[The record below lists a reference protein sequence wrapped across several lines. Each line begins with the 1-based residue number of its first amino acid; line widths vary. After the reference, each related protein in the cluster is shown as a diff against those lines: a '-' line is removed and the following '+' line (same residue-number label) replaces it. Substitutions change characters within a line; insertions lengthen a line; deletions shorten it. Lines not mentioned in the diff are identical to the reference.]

1 MLSTSITSTISL
13 RSRGSSLPFL
23 TNDCSHCPIET
34 HPFFYSSSR
43 SCCCCLCSNQ
53 MYKVPVTP
61 NHCYNLYG
69 LKQSSLIQ
77 WSLYTRLIRGGL
89 DRRYYTGLPAC
100 DVGGECYCDRLCS
113 YSEKS
118 VGRREG
124 GLRRC
129 MLFDEMSERY
139 DVGGINEA
147 EAVLSLLT
155 EDIDEEC
162 FRAKKETRR
171 LVKKP
176 VVEKRGNKF
185 ECRKKRIDQGVV
197 ESESQKCEKK
207 SIGNLSKKDNTK
219 RDEIIWRQEMKEALL
234 REENQKKERKDA
246 LKNRSARGEEEE
258 EVEALLRKP
267 SQKAV
272 EEQEKESMLRKEN
285 SKLRS
290 RTEEREDL
298 LRREN
303 QRQETRRDGSSCS
316 SYYSFSST
324 GEYESENENEL
335 REGRSLGGS
344 TSNHIRNSSI
354 EIVDQNAR
362 EEYQRHEAY
371 IEDHKKSLT
380 KNTEKEL
387 YGGSIAIESDFRKKS
402 EKKLTDISVEEME
415 TSKKSPLKESD
426 FSSAHKSN
434 YKKVPDRYYDDP
446 KVKSSEST
454 KVDEERKQQLVQTG
468 VDLRQSETRL
478 KYKQF
483 VDTQDT
489 RGDDVRN
496 FYVSQVASHETV
508 GEHQAE
514 VGLGTREGKYE
525 RNSHTVSEVSENQEI
540 DIRKTS
546 VSQQRFETSVKQENY
561 STNRVSGLGK
571 SRGTSQNLTNK
582 NGNSI
587 LKSESVKLIKEED
600 KLNLA
605 YGPSFES
612 KQTCSQTQARI
623 IKRVDSRIE
632 SEEFTTHSGN
642 SHAISVENRIKTE
655 LETAARPATYHVGNG
670 STHFD
675 STAVRGDDEERSLLS
690 RHNISH
696 EQPSK
701 LISQEDAIG
710 SAARLEKSSAHYVGE
725 FVNQLR
731 REISSSEIQ
740 REKKSSETKLVHEEQ
755 HPEKISSQHS
765 SGDPHSHEHDLKHA
779 NQPPG
784 SKGPSDEMWNVDEP
798 SIQKLHEPEIQD
810 NAIKPENSIFKRDG
824 KSLWNIFTDIV
835 RLRWSSQS
843 ENHSSHRKT
852 GGKSSPNQSTSSE
865 TWFSGH
871 EAEDNEGTGITH
883 GLSARHQEEKTHSLV
898 EEGSS
903 SLTSES
909 CLKNMGMNAPSSS
922 MVLETSQ
929 GNLGDTSSASIVVSP
944 ITIPALRLRRFSALR
959 GALETGKG
967 NTPESGVST
976 EQAESM
982 VNEELKRKKLQR
994 KDQVVKD
1001 RFDEW
1006 EEAYRLEAE
1015 QLKIDEMFMREAL
1028 LEGKKAADN
1037 WEVPVGAVLVHNGK
1051 IIARG
1056 CNLVEEMRDSTAHAE
1071 IICIREAS
1079 NVLRTWRLSETT
1091 LYVTLEPCAMCAGA
1105 ILQARIDTVVWG
1117 APNKLLGADGGWI
1130 RLFPSGEGQN
1140 NGLERSDEP
1149 SPRVHPFHPKIVVR
1163 RQVLAS
1169 ECADAM
1175 QQFFKLRRKKEKKPE
1190 TPSTPPPSC
1199 LPISHRPFKFF
1210 SRLHGAFSLMFCL

>member
-1 MLSTSITSTISL
+1 MLNTSITSTISL
-13 RSRGSSLPFL
+13 RTRGSSLSFS
-23 TNDCSHCPIET
+23 TNGCSRCPIET
-34 HPFFYSSSR
+34 HPFFYSSST
-43 SCCCCLCSNQ
+43 SCCCCFCSN
-53 MYKVPVTP
+53 P
-61 NHCYNLYG
+61 
-69 LKQSSLIQ
+69 
-77 WSLYTRLIRGGL
+77 RLIRGGL
-89 DRRYYTGLPAC
+89 DWRYYTRLPVC
-100 DVGGECYCDRLCS
+100 GVGGECYCDRLCS
-113 YSEKS
+113 YREKS
-118 VGRREG
+118 VSRREG

-129 MLFDEMSERY
+129 MVFDEMSERY
-139 DVGGINEA
+139 VGGINEA
-147 EAVLSLLT
+147 ESVLSLLT
-155 EDIDEEC
+155 EDIDEGC
-162 FRAKKETRR
+162 LRVKKETRR
-171 LVKKP
+171 VVKKP
-176 VVEKRGNKF
+176 VVEKSGNKF
-185 ECRKKRIDQGVV
+185 ECRKKRIDQSVV
-197 ESESQKCEKK
+197 ESESQKSERK
-207 SIGNLSKKDNTK
+207 SIDNLRNKDSST
-219 RDEIIWRQEMKEALL
+219 RDEVIWRQEKKEAIL
-234 REENQKKERKDA
+234 REANQKKEHKDA
-246 LKNRSARGEEEE
+246 LKNCSAREEEE
-258 EVEALLRKP
+258 KEEEEAEALLRKP
-267 SQKAV
+267 SQKSD

-285 SKLRS
+285 WKLRS

-303 QRQETRRDGSSCS
+303 QRPKTRRDGSSCS

-335 REGRSLGGS
+335 REVRFLGDS
-344 TSNHIRNSSI
+344 TSSHIRNSSI

-362 EEYQRHEAY
+362 EEYQRHGTY
-371 IEDHKKSLT
+371 REDHGKRLA
-380 KNTEKEL
+380 KNTEKKL
-387 YGGSIAIESDFRKKS
+387 YGGSIAVESDFKKKS
-402 EKKLTDISVEEME
+402 EKKLTDISVKEME

-426 FSSAHKSN
+426 FSTAHKSN
-434 YKKVPDRYYDDP
+434 YRKVPDRYYDDR

-468 VDLRQSETRL
+468 VDLSQSETRL

-496 FYVSQVASHETV
+496 VYVSQVASHETV

-514 VGLGTREGKYE
+514 VGLCTREGKYE
-525 RNSHTVSEVSENQEI
+525 RNSHTVSEVSGNQEI

-587 LKSESVKLIKEED
+587 LKMESVKLIKEED
-600 KLNLA
+600 ISNLA

-623 IKRVDSRIE
+623 MKRVDPRND

-642 SHAISVENRIKTE
+642 SHAISVENKIKNE
-655 LETAARPATYHVGNG
+655 LETAARPATYNVGNE
-670 STHFD
+670 STQFD
-675 STAVRGDDEERSLLS
+675 STAVRGDNEERSLLS
-690 RHNISH
+690 RHNSSH

-710 SAARLEKSSAHYVGE
+710 SAARLEKSSVHDVGE

-731 REISSSEIQ
+731 SEISSSEIQ
-740 REKKSSETKLVHEEQ
+740 REKKSSETKFVHEEQ
-755 HPEKISSQHS
+755 HPEKILSQHS
-765 SGDPHSHEHDLKHA
+765 SGDPHLHEHDSKHS
-779 NQPPG
+779 NQLHG
-784 SKGPSDEMWNVDEP
+784 SKGPSDEIWNVEEP
-798 SIQKLHEPEIQD
+798 SIQKLHKPEIQD
-810 NAIKPENSIFKRDG
+810 NAIKPENSILKRDG

-843 ENHSSHRKT
+843 ENHSPGRKT

-871 EAEDNEGTGITH
+871 EAEDSEGTGITH
-883 GLSARHQEEKTHSLV
+883 GLSARHQEEKTHSLL

-903 SLTSES
+903 SSPSES
-909 CLKNMGMNAPSSS
+909 YLKNVGMNASSSS

-929 GNLGDTSSASIVVSP
+929 RSLRDTSSASIVASP

-982 VNEELKRKKLQR
+982 VNEDLKRKKLQR

-1028 LEGKKAADN
+1028 MEAKKAADN

-1071 IICIREAS
+1071 IICIRGAS
-1079 NVLRTWRLSETT
+1079 NVLRTWRLS
-1091 LYVTLEPCAMCAGA
+1091 LEY
-1105 ILQARIDTVVWG
+1105 
-1117 APNKLLGADGGWI
+1117 
-1130 RLFPSGEGQN
+1130 
-1140 NGLERSDEP
+1140 
-1149 SPRVHPFHPKIVVR
+1149 
-1163 RQVLAS
+1163 
-1169 ECADAM
+1169 
-1175 QQFFKLRRKKEKKPE
+1175 
-1190 TPSTPPPSC
+1190 
-1199 LPISHRPFKFF
+1199 
-1210 SRLHGAFSLMFCL
+1210 